1 MAAATSVRIR
11 VTAFS
16 SVAPG
21 GCRLFTSPGNLH
33 DCNPTECSSQR
44 PHPWSEQKE
53 TEGGGF
59 SFCAAGIQGA
69 QQGASCAVIGG
80 TPSFFV
86 TQDGQEK
93 DPIKSVS
100 DKRLLLP
107 RLVLPVSS
115 GLLGI
120 SAPRTF
126 SVLGHCS
133 LPSHRTDLSSALRFT
148 PSRILIACRQP
159 LTRQMGSIRTGPL
172 EELNKHR
179 LQMMKN
185 GDYSTL
191 CSDNQLA
198 ETANM

>member
-1 MAAATSVRIR
+1 MARRDRIVVSTLRCGRSNLGSNPSHGILVRR
-11 VTAFS
+11 
-16 SVAPG
+16 PWP
-21 GCRLFTSPGNLH
+21 LPPFTSPGNLH
-33 DCNPTECSSQR
+33 DCNPTEYSSQR

-59 SFCAAGIQGA
+59 SFCAAVIQGA

-86 TQDGQEK
+86 IQDGQEK

-107 RLVLPVSS
+107 SLVLPVSS

-126 SVLGHCS
+126 SILGHCS
-133 LPSHRTDLSSALRFT
+133 LPSHRTDLSSALRCT
-148 PSRILIACRQP
+148 PSRI
-159 LTRQMGSIRTGPL
+159 
-172 EELNKHR
+172 
-179 LQMMKN
+179 
-185 GDYSTL
+185 
-191 CSDNQLA
+191 
-198 ETANM
+198 